1 MEGKHFGFAPSKQ
14 TPFYESGIKGQ
25 YEEDKENQSQ
35 KNISFP
41 QNKEKFDLQTQIHL
55 ATEKIDPNSLSPL
68 HIYLS
73 VTGMIESG
81 ECGGEDAL
89 HVKYSIF
96 SGRDWKL
103 LAVNYHKIYISA
115 LFFKYI

>member
-1 MEGKHFGFAPSKQ
+1 MESKPFGFTPARQ
-14 TPFYESGIKGQ
+14 TPFYESGIKGGQ
-25 YEEDKENQSQ
+25 YEEDRENQSQ
-35 KNISFP
+35 KNIPFP
-41 QNKEKFDLQTQIHL
+41 PNKEKFDLQTQIHM

-89 HVKYSIF
+89 HVKYNIF

-103 LAVNYHKIYISA
+103 LAVSY
-115 LFFKYI
+115 FFFQKYIKY